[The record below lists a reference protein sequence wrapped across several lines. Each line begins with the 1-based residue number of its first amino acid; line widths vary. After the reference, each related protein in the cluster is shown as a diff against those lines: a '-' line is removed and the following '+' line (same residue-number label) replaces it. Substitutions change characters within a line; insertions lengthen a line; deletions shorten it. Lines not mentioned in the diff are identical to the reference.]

1 MIKNRCNALNLR
13 RCFFVILISAQIF
26 YNTNASPEIQ
36 PPDYDTIFDDS
47 FLQVIITINNNI
59 KSFVCEK
66 NQRFIKHSFINKDD
80 IKLLSRSCED
90 NYECRQKK
98 ESSLNKLKKELES
111 LECFHTFLCLQ
122 ILEVLKN
129 DIRIKNLNPNHTL
142 KITFLDASVYVVR
155 MISFFIYGKFVV
167 NPWQYNFAKR
177 LIDLARLKRQK
188 KDTLKFSLE
197 YLDDSVLLS
206 SMNEFCENCKK
217 TNELYIFQEKI
228 NKFLNKKNF
237 NLHVKNLMSK
247 TSLPCITNMNK
258 TSHTLIS
265 KANQKE
271 MVIDKD
277 YENIK
282 KVFLQSLKLNK
293 YDDEI
298 FKKNEIHFF
307 NKDLWEKLRNK
318 RLSSSRFRC
327 ACSFNQTK
335 NNEQFL
341 KKTLR
346 IWNKKYENSD
356 TKDNILF
363 PVQYGTVNEPKA
375 IELFEKK
382 MDVKIEM
389 CHKFIDEKIN
399 YLTAKPSGFIKKVF
413 LQSLKLNNY
422 DDELFKKNE
431 IHFVNKD
438 IWEKLRN
445 KRLTSSRFY
454 CACSFNQTKNKD
466 SFLKRTLHVY
476 NEKSSN
482 TKNNI
487 HYVEQYGI
495 VNELKAIQ
503 HFEKKMDVKIEPC
516 SAFIDKNI
524 NYLTAK
530 PDGIIGK
537 DGIVEIKCPVKVQYM
552 TPEDAIKNKVIN
564 YVHYNKNEELVLKCT
579 SDTFYQIQGELHI
592 TQWQYCYLII
602 WTPKGIVYCKII
614 RDDKFWNDNME
625 PKLIYFYED
634 FMLPE
639 LLNIHLTKD
648 LNITNI

>member
-1 MIKNRCNALNLR
+1 MIKNRCNTFNLIT
-13 RCFFVILISAQIF
+13 CLFVILISAQIF
-26 YNTNASPEIQ
+26 FNSNASPEIQ

-271 MVIDKD
+271 EVIDED
-277 YENIK
+277 FEN
-282 KVFLQSLKLNK
+282 
-293 YDDEI
+293 
-298 FKKNEIHFF
+298 
-307 NKDLWEKLRNK
+307 
-318 RLSSSRFRC
+318 
-327 ACSFNQTK
+327 
-335 NNEQFL
+335 
-341 KKTLR
+341 
-346 IWNKKYENSD
+346 
-356 TKDNILF
+356 
-363 PVQYGTVNEPKA
+363 
-375 IELFEKK
+375 
-382 MDVKIEM
+382 
-389 CHKFIDEKIN
+389 
-399 YLTAKPSGFIKKVF
+399 IKKVF

-422 DDELFKKNE
+422 DEELFKKNE

-438 IWEKLRN
+438 FWKKIRN
-445 KRLTSSRFY
+445 NRLTSSRFH
-454 CACSFNQTKNKD
+454 CACSFNLSKNKE
-466 SFLKRTLHVY
+466 SYLRRTLRIWNKKY
-476 NEKSSN
+476 DNKD
-482 TKNNI
+482 NI
-487 HYVEQYGI
+487 PFANKYGT
-495 VNELKAIQ
+495 VKEPKAKE
-503 HFEKKMDVKIEPC
+503 HFEKKMEVKIEPC
-516 SAFIDKNI
+516 SAFIDENL
-524 NYLTAK
+524 NYLIAR
-530 PDGIIGK
+530 PDGLIGD
-537 DGIVEIKCPVKVQYM
+537 DGIVEIKCPVNAQYL
-552 TPEDAIKNKVIN
+552 TPEEAIKNKVIK
-564 YVHYNKNEELVLKCT
+564 YVHYNEHKELILKR
-579 SDTFYQIQGELHI
+579 SSRFFYQIQGELHI
-592 TQWQYCYLII
+592 SKRQYCYLII